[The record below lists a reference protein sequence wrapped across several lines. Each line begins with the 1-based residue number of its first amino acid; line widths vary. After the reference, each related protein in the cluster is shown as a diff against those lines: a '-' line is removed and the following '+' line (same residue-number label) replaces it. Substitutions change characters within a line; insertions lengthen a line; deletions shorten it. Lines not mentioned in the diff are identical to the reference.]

1 MRRLTPRLATLAL
14 LLCGIAGAG
23 RAAPWTVRSQLLT
36 SEYTKRSTDSSISGI
51 SFLELSA
58 EQGIDL
64 AFEYRPR
71 RAVGWELAVG
81 QLAID
86 ASPGFSRLVA
96 VSFDPLVLEERV
108 TLGDRGTIALRPLT
122 GALLFHLPAGRHLDL
137 HVGPL
142 LGVALFDVDGGLP
155 DRDPE
160 LAYGGKLG
168 AEVRLGQ
175 GPWALSAELRHL
187 QIVHEGVERDL
198 YRDMGLQTV
207 GFGVTYRLGD

>member
-1 MRRLTPRLATLAL
+1 MRRQPPRLAIFAL
-14 LLCGIAGAG
+14 LLGGTAGAAG
-23 RAAPWTVRSQLLT
+23 AAPWALRSQLLT
-36 SEYTKRSTDSSISGI
+36 SDYTKRSNDSSVSGLA
-51 SFLELSA
+51 FLELSA
-58 EQGIDL
+58 EQGFDL

-71 RAVGWELAVG
+71 RAVGWELSVG

-86 ASPGFSRLVA
+86 ATPGFSRLVA

-108 TLGDRGTIALRPLT
+108 TLGERGTIALRPLT

-160 LAYGGKLG
+160 FAYGGKVG

-187 QIVHEGVERDL
+187 QVVHEGVERDL
-198 YRDMGLQTV
+198 YRDIGLQTV
-207 GFGVTYRLGD
+207 GFGMTYRLGS